1 MQSDLAWVRRSG
13 RLIRMVSE
21 LHRMGYQH
29 ARIMPYEYPLAY
41 RIVIAPRSEFSL
53 TNGAYFNDGTSEN
66 CARYSSADENR
77 YFGWRDAEADNA
89 RQLAEKFVAR
99 YPNLIRSMRGSDW
112 RYAGWLADLL
122 GCLERFPGRLPI
134 VVAEGLET
142 PPESLPSLPLKLYG
156 ERTPEDN
163 GEDRHFP
170 LPPLPT

>member
-53 TNGAYFNDGTSEN
+53 MNGAYFNEGPSRN
-66 CARYSSADENR
+66 FARYSSADENH
-77 YFGWRDAEADNA
+77 YFGWKDAEADNA
-89 RQLAEKFVAR
+89 RQLADKFVAR
-99 YPNLIRSMRGSDW
+99 FPELIRSMCGSDW

-122 GCLERFPGRLPI
+122 SHLERFPGRLPI
-134 VVAEGLET
+134 VVAESLET
-142 PPESLPSLPLKLYG
+142 LPEALPFLPLKLYG
-156 ERTPEDN
+156 PRSSEDD

-170 LPPLPT
+170 LPPPPV